1 MVVDLN
7 SVFDTILR
15 KEGVTLLNGPMRTY
29 RVVIPYL
36 ASKLPGKLV
45 FYCDKDVT
53 EKFSDDKFEVK
64 HYGNMNVSFVVWK
77 DFYDYNGKKND
88 KDDIRD
94 YLVEYTKLEQ
104 MSDGGIFTYWY
115 KQIK

>member
-1 MVVDLN
+1 MVVNLN
-7 SVFDTILR
+7 RLFDTIIN
-15 KEGVTLLNGPMRTY
+15 KEGITLLNGPMRTY

-36 ASKLPGKLV
+36 ASKRPGKLV
-45 FYCDKDVT
+45 LYSDKNVT

-64 HYGNMNVSFVVWK
+64 HYSNMNVSFVVWK

-88 KDDIRD
+88 KGDIRD
-94 YLVEYTKLEQ
+94 YLVEYTRLEQ
-104 MSDGGIFTYWY
+104 LSDGGIFTYWF